1 MEQLGE
7 VTRTVHAA
15 MFSSAETPVS
25 QQFNK
30 MTVDTS
36 VEYPGTDIQPT
47 IVISNYQKSHVQI
60 YNNDLGHNVH
70 NSLKLKKSLSG
81 EYVNSGFLVDR
92 TYKSGPNDE
101 AKYISLQL
109 GNGTL

>member
-15 MFSSAETPVS
+15 MSCSAETPVS
-25 QQFNK
+25 QKFDK
-30 MTVDTS
+30 TTVDTS

-47 IVISNYQKSHVQI
+47 LVISNYQKSHVQI

-70 NSLKLKKSLSG
+70 NSLKLKEK
-81 EYVNSGFLVDR
+81 LVWR
-92 TYKSGPNDE
+92 VC
-101 AKYISLQL
+101 QL
-109 GNGTL
+109 GVFSRSNL

>member
-15 MFSSAETPVS
+15 MSSSAETPVS
-25 QQFNK
+25 QKFNK

-47 IVISNYQKSHVQI
+47 LVISNYQKSHVQI
-60 YNNDLGHNVH
+60 YNNDLGHNIH
-70 NSLKLKKSLSG
+70 NSLKLKKACLASMSTR
-81 EYVNSGFLVDR
+81 GF
-92 TYKSGPNDE
+92 
-101 AKYISLQL
+101 
-109 GNGTL
+109 

>member
-15 MFSSAETPVS
+15 MSCSAETPVS
-25 QQFNK
+25 QKFDK

-47 IVISNYQKSHVQI
+47 LVISNYQKSHVQI

-70 NSLKLKKSLSG
+70 NSLKLKKK
-81 EYVNSGFLVDR
+81 LVWR
-92 TYKSGPNDE
+92 VC
-101 AKYISLQL
+101 QL
-109 GNGTL
+109 GVFSRSNL

>member
-25 QQFNK
+25 QKFNK

-47 IVISNYQKSHVQI
+47 LVISNYQKSHVQI
-60 YNNDLGHNVH
+60 YKNDLGHNVH
-70 NSLKLKKSLSG
+70 KSLKFK
-81 EYVNSGFLVDR
+81 
-92 TYKSGPNDE
+92 
-101 AKYISLQL
+101 
-109 GNGTL
+109 